1 MEENGIELEYGSGA
15 ILGHHIQE
23 TVCLGTARA
32 CEDQYCTPI
41 CVNDMKIASI
51 YEQDEG
57 I

>member
-41 CVNDMKIASI
+41 CVNDMNIASI